1 MIIKKN
7 KKLSQ
12 IMICRY
18 FVIIYEKAIKDDFFS
33 YYLLLILTE
42 ISIKKAWEF

>member
-1 MIIKKN
+1 MIY
-7 KKLSQ
+7 
-12 IMICRY
+12 RY

-42 ISIKKAWEF
+42 ISIKKA